1 MEIYIFILFLF
12 LIPAGIKYITLIFL
26 FTRGWYKGLKMG
38 ALEDDTEAVFRV
50 SVIISARNE
59 EDHVDNLLNDL
70 WAQSYPR
77 ERYEVIVVDDHST
90 DRTAEITEKFR
101 LMHPGFNL
109 EMIRPDGN
117 GSAGSKKRALTS
129 GIHAATGEVILTTD
143 ADCRLGPGWI
153 TAMAAFFSDRGIE
166 LTAGPVTYHDTKGF
180 LDRFQALEFLG
191 MMASGA
197 GAVKAGLPFICN
209 GANLAYRRDTFLEL
223 QGFQGNEKYV
233 SGDDVFLMHA
243 IKRQRGKQS
252 ICFALSKDALVK
264 TIPAKNVKTFFRQ
277 RIRWASKSKGYQD
290 RTALFTTLSVFFLN
304 LAMVM
309 FFFTGFFHPPAFL
322 VFAGAVLIKSLTDLP
337 LLLGVTGFTEQRRIL
352 HGYLL
357 FQLIYPFYVVAT
369 GILSLLLPVIW
380 KR

>member
-12 LIPAGIKYITLIFL
+12 LIPAGIKYITLIIL

-38 ALEDDTEAVFRV
+38 ALEDHAESIFRV
-50 SVIISARNE
+50 SVIIPARNE
-59 EDHVDNLLNDL
+59 EGHMDKLLNDL
-70 WAQSYPR
+70 AAQDYPC
-77 ERYEVIVVDDHST
+77 ERYEVIVVDDRST

-101 LMHPGFNL
+101 LMHRGINL
-109 EMIRPDGN
+109 KMIRIDDDGN
-117 GSAGSKKRALTS
+117 AGAKKRALTV
-129 GIHAATGEVILTTD
+129 GIHAATGEIILTTD

-153 TAMAAFFSDRGIE
+153 TAIVSFFRDQDIE
-166 LTAGPVTYHDTKGF
+166 LTSGPVTYHDAKGF
-180 LDRFQALEFLG
+180 LNRFQALEFLG

-223 QGFQGNEKYV
+223 QGFRGNEKYV
-233 SGDDVFLMHA
+233 SGDDVFLMHG
-243 IKRQRGKQS
+243 IKRLRGKHS
-252 ICFALSKDALVK
+252 VCFAFTKEALVK
-264 TIPAKNVKTFFRQ
+264 TTPAENIQAFLRQ
-277 RIRWASKSKGYQD
+277 RIRWASKSKGYYD

-337 LLLGVTGFTEQRRIL
+337 LLLGVTQFTEQRRLL
-352 HGYLL
+352 HSYLL

-369 GILSLLLPVIW
+369 GLLSLLLPVNW